1 MKNTETEQ
9 SADVATQLKLQG
21 SPMQRRKL
29 KGPLIWIAIIAL
41 VIAVAGI
48 ALIMRNGN
56 DKVQYKSQAAERGNL
71 VVTVS
76 ATGTL
81 KPTNQV
87 DVGSELSGIV
97 KTVEVRDNDQVKVG
111 QVLARLDTSKL
122 ESQVL
127 QTRSALESAQ
137 AKVLQTKASVQETEE
152 KLARFARV
160 RELSGGRVPSQL
172 EMDAAKAALERAR
185 ADEAAAKAAVS
196 QAQATLDVNLTDL
209 SKAVIRSPING
220 VVLKRSVEPGQTV
233 AASFQA
239 PVLFTLAEDLAEME
253 LHVNVDEADV
263 GKVQSRQEATFTV
276 DAYQDRSYPARIS
289 TVRFG
294 SQTVE
299 GVVTYET
306 VLKVDNTDRSL
317 RPGMTANAVITVNKI
332 EQALLIPNAALRF
345 SPPAQQQGGS
355 SGRGNLVSRLFPRPP
370 AGPSKQ
376 KTDENVNKAQKR
388 VWILRN
394 GQLEPVTVTTGA
406 TDGIMTEVTEGP
418 IEPGTAL
425 VIDTVTG
432 K

>member
-1 MKNTETEQ
+1 
-9 SADVATQLKLQG
+9 
-21 SPMQRRKL
+21 
-29 KGPLIWIAIIAL
+29 
-41 VIAVAGI
+41 
-48 ALIMRNGN
+48 
-56 DKVQYKSQAAERGNL
+56 
-71 VVTVS
+71 
-76 ATGTL
+76 
-81 KPTNQV
+81 
-87 DVGSELSGIV
+87 
-97 KTVEVRDNDQVKVG
+97 
-111 QVLARLDTSKL
+111 
-122 ESQVL
+122 VL
-127 QTRSALESAQ
+127 QTQ
-137 AKVLQTKASVQETEE
+137 ASVRETED
-152 KLARFARV
+152 KLSRFARV
-160 RELSGGRVPSQL
+160 LELSGGRVPSQL

-239 PVLFTLAEDLAEME
+239 PVLFTLAEDLTEME

-263 GKVQSRQEATFTV
+263 GKVNSGQEATFTV
-276 DAYQDRSYPARIS
+276 DAYQDRSFPARIS
-289 TVRFG
+289 KVRFG

-332 EQALLIPNAALRF
+332 ENALLIANAALRF

-355 SGRGNLVSRLFPRPP
+355 SGRGSLVSRLIPRPP
-370 AGPSKQ
+370 AGPAKQ
-376 KTDENVNKAQKR
+376 DDNVNKAQKP

-406 TDGIMTEVTEGP
+406 TDGIMTEVTEGS

-425 VIDTVTG
+425 VIDIATG